1 MGLSC
6 PRSEILDVDP
16 RDLHLRPSQV
26 GGADPFK
33 LQTQIVRFGSS
44 SVGMPAP
51 WVYRG
56 SDGGLVLYNGVTRA
70 TRMAKLA
77 PGTLIPVEVVGEIKR
92 PVRNYPKV
100 GDTLP

>member
-1 MGLSC
+1 MRR
-6 PRSEILDVDP
+6 PEILEIDP
-16 RDLHLRPSQV
+16 RTLHLLPSQA

-33 LQTQIVRFGSS
+33 LQTQIARFGGS
-44 SVGMPAP
+44 SVGMPPP

-70 TRMAKLA
+70 SRIAKLA
-77 PGTLIPVEVVGEIKR
+77 PGSSIRVEVVGEIKR
-92 PVRNYPKV
+92 PVGRYPKV